1 MRLTKVI
8 TAAVAAVALS
18 SVPVMAQAAQAPA
31 ASKLA
36 QMSGQNVRAG
46 AQLDR
51 ESEAR
56 GRGGSVILLIL
67 ALVAVGAGI
76 YFATKGSSDPRSP

>member
-8 TAAVAAVALS
+8 TAAVTAAALS

-36 QMSGQNVRAG
+36 QISGKNVRAG
-46 AQLDR
+46 AKVDR
-51 ESEAR
+51 ESQAR
-56 GRGGSVILLIL
+56 GRGGSLILLLL
-67 ALVAVGAGI
+67 ALAAAGAGL
-76 YFATKGSSDPRSP
+76 YFALDGNSDPQSP